1 MRLHAALPY
10 IRSHPT
16 FMAAVIF
23 SPFLLTNKIVIIE
36 GITLSCEAVF
46 KWRFFSF
53 VVVVFLLLLFFFFFF
68 LLREQVCRMPSGLLG
83 ACAYT
88 YFSIFTYDWVDLP
101 AHMKTHFEHQKKNTQ
116 FCSLGKRP
124 LVLPLVVE
132 VYYHDVIAFSWMC
145 WWFSSYSLG
154 SCTICDKKKYIYI
167 YRHNLPAARA
177 LKTKERK
184 KCWTSS
190 SSWN

>member
-1 MRLHAALPY
+1 
-10 IRSHPT
+10 
-16 FMAAVIF
+16 MA
-23 SPFLLTNKIVIIE
+23 FLLFRRRR
-36 GITLSCEAVF
+36 LPPPP
-46 KWRFFSF
+46 
-53 VVVVFLLLLFFFFFF
+53 LLLFFFLVAGAGMPHAQRITFF
-68 LLREQVCRMPSGLLG
+68 EWG

-124 LVLPLVVE
+124 LVSPLVVE

-154 SCTICDKKKYIYI
+154 SCTICDKKKNIYI